1 MMLHYYSPLVESCTI
16 TGIPACDLLPESDH
30 TLLDASIG
38 KYGSF
43 NSKSYTTT
51 GTYI

>member
-1 MMLHYYSPLVESCTI
+1 
-16 TGIPACDLLPESDH
+16 
-30 TLLDASIG
+30 LDASIG

-51 GTYI
+51 GTYIWFSQGINITPVTNITI